1 MKLAIASTLLAAAML
16 CHGAQAAAPL
26 SPAGDG
32 HQTVPV
38 MVNGKG
44 PFPFILDSGAEVS
57 AVYQWFANQARL
69 PKKPGPPEKISGMT
83 GSSYLPAYMIDTLR
97 MDGHVAKGIN
107 ADLLP
112 NRRDKGRQAGVLGND
127 FLADAVAVFDFPCK
141 HIEIHARPAAAAQ
154 MAVIVGD
161 QSAPVVATRITD
173 TALVSVP
180 VSVNGAASVALFDT
194 GNRETKINSS
204 FARAAGLDPD
214 SSAFHAAAPILG
226 ATLVSMTPKTGSIG
240 TVKVGTVSLGD
251 VRAQVIDMPVMK
263 SLFGDRPAM
272 VLGADLMQDFR
283 VVYDHQQNRIWLARS
298 ACTTRS

>member
-1 MKLAIASTLLAAAML
+1 MKSAMASALLATML

-32 HQTVPV
+32 HLTVPT

-44 PFPFILDSGAEVS
+44 PFPFILDTGAEMS
-57 AVYQWFANQARL
+57 AVYQWFTEKARL
-69 PKKPGPPEKISGMT
+69 PKKPGPPDKVSGMT
-83 GSSYLPAYMIDTLR
+83 GSSYLSAYMIDTLR

-127 FLADAVAVFDFPCK
+127 FLADAIAVFDFPCK
-141 HIEIHARPAAAAQ
+141 HIEIHPRPAGMAQ
-154 MAVIVGD
+154 MAAIVGD
-161 QSAPVVATRITD
+161 QSAPITATRIPD
-173 TALVSVP
+173 TELVSVP
-180 VSVNGAASVALFDT
+180 VSINGAASIALFDT

-214 SSAFHAAAPILG
+214 SSAFQAAAPILG
-226 ATLVSMTPKTGSIG
+226 ATLVSMTPRTGSIG
-240 TVKVGTVSLGD
+240 AVKVGAVSLGN
-251 VRAQVIDMPVMK
+251 VHAQVIDMPVMK

-283 VVYDHQQNRIWLARS
+283 VVYDHQQNRIWLAHSMCAKRQ
-298 ACTTRS
+298 